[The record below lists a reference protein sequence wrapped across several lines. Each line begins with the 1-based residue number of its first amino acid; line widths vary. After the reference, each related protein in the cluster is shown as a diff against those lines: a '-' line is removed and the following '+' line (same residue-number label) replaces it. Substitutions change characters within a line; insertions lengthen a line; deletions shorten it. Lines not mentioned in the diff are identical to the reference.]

1 MAISF
6 MGILKWKIVCS
17 AEYAI
22 LVHSIVLKSFM
33 ETFLPY
39 NEIVILYE
47 QFFMSNMDFYI

>member
-1 MAISF
+1 

-33 ETFLPY
+33 ETFIPY
-39 NEIVILYE
+39 NEIVIL
-47 QFFMSNMDFYI
+47 